1 MKSIRI
7 AVASIMAL
15 TTAGTAFAQQPGK
28 QPEQH
33 WFAVEVIVFR
43 PTTNMAGGNEMWPA
57 DPKLPSLK
65 KAVVPAVPEPA
76 STQPATGM
84 ATFALPSTTATP
96 TVAAVKPEGDLVLP
110 LPTTQYQLQGVWNR
124 LAQSG
129 RYQPLIHTGWIE
141 QGVPPR
147 QAPKVSI
154 TPLVM
159 PESMSLPVSANLPVS
174 TTLPTAT
181 TVFSDNTLAPA
192 PASSQQPVATNVTA
206 PDEKTAPPTAPAFGT
221 IKLSYNR
228 FLHLALNIAYRP
240 VNPAAL
246 RTWRSK
252 DDEFATPSPATT
264 TPAPFTGF
272 GPYFSPQ
279 PPKPQ
284 AIVMHESRRISP
296 KTINYFDNPLF
307 GVIVQV
313 TPVEP
318 PAAAT
323 APAPAH

>member
-1 MKSIRI
+1 MKCIRI
-7 AVASIMAL
+7 AVATIMGLA
-15 TTAGTAFAQQPGK
+15 TAGAAFAQQSNAK
-28 QPEQH
+28 PEQH

-57 DPKLPSLK
+57 DPKLPNLK
-65 KAVVPAVPEPA
+65 NAVVPAAPEPA
-76 STQPATGM
+76 TTQPAGM
-84 ATFALPSTTATP
+84 TTFAVPSTTTTPAVAT
-96 TVAAVKPEGDLVLP
+96 VKPEGDLVLP
-110 LPTTQYQLQGVWNR
+110 LPVKQYQLQGVWNR

-129 RYQPLIHTGWIE
+129 RYQPLVHTGWIE

-154 TPLVM
+154 TPLVL
-159 PESMSLPVSANLPVS
+159 PASTGLPVSTNLPVS

-192 PASSQQPVATNVTA
+192 PVSSQQPAVAKVTTA
-206 PDEKTAPPTAPAFGT
+206 PQEKTAPPTAPAFGT
-221 IKLSYNR
+221 IKLTYDR

-240 VNPAAL
+240 VNPTSL
-246 RTWRSK
+246 RTWQPK
-252 DDEFATPSPATT
+252 DGELAVPSPATT
-264 TPAPFTGF
+264 ASASFAGF

-284 AIVMHESRRISP
+284 AIVMDESRRISP

-313 TPVEP
+313 TPIEP

-323 APAPAH
+323 VPAPTH